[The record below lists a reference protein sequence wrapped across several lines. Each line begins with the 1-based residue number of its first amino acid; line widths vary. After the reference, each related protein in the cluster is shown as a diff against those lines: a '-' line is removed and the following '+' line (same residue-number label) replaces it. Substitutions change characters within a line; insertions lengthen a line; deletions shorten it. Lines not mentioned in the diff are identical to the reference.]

1 MSQRTLGWTGLA
13 VTAALLLGIHGA
25 PRAAT
30 LTYLGQQVVAS
41 GTQFAG
47 TTVGGLS
54 GIDFNAV
61 TGRYIAISDDRSQI
75 NPARFY
81 ELSLDLQAF
90 NRSATPGSAGVV
102 FNTVTSLRTPSGS
115 LFPDSGV
122 DPEAVRIRHG
132 ADGPT
137 LLWSNEG
144 LRSGTAYQN
153 PTLREA
159 RLDGSH
165 VRDFTVPARFY
176 PVGSAA
182 GNVANDSGIRNN
194 LAFESLTLST
204 DGTRAY
210 VATENALV
218 QDGPAAAV
226 GVGSPSR
233 VAEFSLA
240 SGERTAEY
248 VYRVEPVAA
257 APTAGG
263 FSTNGLV
270 ELLAIGERQF
280 IAVERSFSDDAGNSI
295 RLYLADATAA
305 TNVAGIDSLQGAS
318 FTEMSKTLLLDL
330 GTLRND
336 DGSALV
342 LDNVEGITW
351 GADVDGKRTLVLV
364 ADNNFAATQ
373 VTQFIAIG
381 VDGDLLAPV
390 PEPASAA
397 LMLLGIAGIA
407 GIARI
412 PRRTRR

>member
-1 MSQRTLGWTGLA
+1 MNLRSLRWAGLA
-13 VTAALLLGIHGA
+13 GTAALLLGLHGA

-30 LTYLGQQVVAS
+30 LTYLGQQIVPT
-41 GTQFAG
+41 GLQFAG

-54 GIDFNAV
+54 GIDFNAA
-61 TGRYIAISDDRSQI
+61 TGRYIAISDDRSQF

-81 ELSLDLQAF
+81 ELSLDLNAF
-90 NRSATPGSAGVV
+90 TRSATPGSAGVV
-102 FNTVTSLRTPSGS
+102 FNSVTSLRTPSGS
-115 LFPDSGV
+115 LFPDSSV
-122 DPEAVRIRHG
+122 DPESVRIRQG
-132 ADGPT
+132 ANGTT

-165 VRDFTVPARFY
+165 VRDFTVPASFY
-176 PVGSAA
+176 PVGTAA
-182 GNVANDSGIRNN
+182 GTTANDSGIRNN

-226 GVGSPSR
+226 GAGSPSR
-233 VAEFSLA
+233 VAEFNLA

-248 VYRVEPVAA
+248 VYQVEPVAA
-257 APTAGG
+257 APTPGG
-263 FSTNGLV
+263 FATNGLV

-280 IAVERSFSDDAGNSI
+280 LAVERSFSDGAGNSI

-305 TNVAGIDSLQGAS
+305 SNVAGLGSLQGAS
-318 FTEMSKTLLLDL
+318 FTAMSKTLLLDL

-351 GADVDGKRTLVLV
+351 GADVNGQRTLVLV

-373 VTQFIAIG
+373 ATQFIAIG
-381 VDGDLLAPV
+381 VDGDLLSPV
-390 PEPASAA
+390 PEPATQA
-397 LMLLGIAGIA
+397 LMLLGLGGVAVL
-407 GIARI
+407 AR
-412 PRRTRR
+412 RRAQR